1 MKRKGGVEILKK
13 NKKIKNMSK
22 MNQNHRAWQGGVGE
36 GGKEK

>member
-22 MNQNHRAWQGGVGE
+22 MNQSHRAW
-36 GGKEK
+36 